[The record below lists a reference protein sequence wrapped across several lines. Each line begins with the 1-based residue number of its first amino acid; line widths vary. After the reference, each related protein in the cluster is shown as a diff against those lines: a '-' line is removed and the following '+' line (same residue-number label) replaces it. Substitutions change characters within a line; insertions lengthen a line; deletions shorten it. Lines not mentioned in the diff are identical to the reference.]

1 MIRPITP
8 ISFVNGFPI
17 APGFYGAFET
27 LSDDGVRQALREEF
41 DAVVTRRSPTAQDC
55 PGCNGRGVHRRDERV
70 GCDTCH
76 GRGIINE

>member
-1 MIRPITP
+1 MFNPIRPIAA
-8 ISFVNGFPI
+8 VNGFPI

-27 LSDDGVRQALREEF
+27 LSDEAVRAALREEF
-41 DAVVTRRSPTAQDC
+41 DAVVTRRSSTAEDC
-55 PGCNGRGVHRRDERV
+55 PTCRGRGVHKRDERV